1 MDDVV
6 VVVEVVV
13 VWGINGLSSS
23 FYRCPIQNDLL
34 FAISSLRQAN
44 FPQTVFMDALLV
56 FPLSPKFKGRFGE
69 ILQSKRRVR
78 EALVEVTEV
87 FG

>member
-1 MDDVV
+1 MDYHRRSTDVQ
-6 VVVEVVV
+6 
-13 VWGINGLSSS
+13 SKMTS
-23 FYRCPIQNDLL
+23 F

-69 ILQSKRRVR
+69 ILQSKRRVT
-78 EALVEVTEV
+78 EVLVEVTGLWMKSKEFQQLIV
-87 FG
+87 TK